1 MQFQANIA
9 QVKQAEK
16 PHNLMLAVVF
26 LLNLLMTPAVIGLK
40 LGMWGLLIPVISSC
54 MVISYIYLR
63 SRSSRDWFVDVHWKL
78 SLSNSRWLLRGYAAS
93 AALVFLAWLI
103 AQAAQQNSMK
113 QIIWTALTFIAILPS
128 IAGVMVTALSS
139 ASGVSLAGKRQVP
152 DPFAAK
158 FPPPV

>member
-1 MQFQANIA
+1 MQFQANLA
-9 QVKQAEK
+9 QIKQAEK
-16 PHNLMLAVVF
+16 PHNLMLGVVF

-40 LGMWGLLIPVISSC
+40 LGMWGLLIPVISSS
-54 MVISYIYLR
+54 MVIGYIYLR
-63 SRSSRDWFVDVHWKL
+63 SRTSRGWFVDAHWKL
-78 SLSNSRWLLRGYAAS
+78 SLSNSRWLLRGYATS

-139 ASGVSLAGKRQVP
+139 ASGVSLAGKQEVP

-158 FPPPV
+158 FPPPA